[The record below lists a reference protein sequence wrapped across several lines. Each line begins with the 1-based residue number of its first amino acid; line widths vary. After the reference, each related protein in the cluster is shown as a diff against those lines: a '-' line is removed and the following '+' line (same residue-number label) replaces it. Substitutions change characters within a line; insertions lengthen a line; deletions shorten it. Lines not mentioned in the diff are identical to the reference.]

1 MPFFFF
7 FSLYNMY
14 VYLAGFIWL
23 KCKEGIEDCGS
34 YLLEKL
40 KIRARG
46 GERFGVSP
54 KYARISMIGTDDEF
68 NEFLKRV
75 SNAKKECD

>member
-1 MPFFFF
+1 
-7 FSLYNMY
+7 MY

-40 KIRARG
+40 KIRARE

-68 NEFLKRV
+68 HEFLNRV